1 MKIVKTVS
9 VNEFAD
15 RLGLSIINEGLGEVE
30 LSSTSVLRPG
40 LQLAGYYEKFA
51 NRRVQIIGNAEHE
64 FIKSLP
70 EKARYNAVKQLF
82 ASNLTCLIIARNLD
96 VLDEIYEM
104 SKEYSCPLF
113 LSKKVTTVLIHD
125 LMLYLSEELAP
136 IDRVHGVLLD
146 VFGVGVLITGSAGIG
161 KSETALELISRGHRL
176 VADDTV
182 VLQKSGDKLVGKAP
196 KNIQYYMEVR
206 GIGIINV
213 KTMYGSASVCPEKE
227 VDIVVEL
234 LKWTPDTE
242 YDRLGDEKYFTRLL
256 DQDVTTFRIPVQSGR
271 NIPAII
277 EAAAKK
283 YRLEEQLGVSAM
295 ENLIKNAFGG
305 N

>member
-1 MKIVKTVS
+1 
-9 VNEFAD
+9 
-15 RLGLSIINEGLGEVE
+15 
-30 LSSTSVLRPG
+30 
-40 LQLAGYYEKFA
+40 
-51 NRRVQIIGNAEHE
+51 
-64 FIKSLP
+64 
-70 EKARYNAVKQLF
+70 
-82 ASNLTCLIIARNLD
+82 
-96 VLDEIYEM
+96 
-104 SKEYSCPLF
+104 
-113 LSKKVTTVLIHD
+113 
-125 LMLYLSEELAP
+125 
-136 IDRVHGVLLD
+136 
-146 VFGVGVLITGSAGIG
+146 
-161 KSETALELISRGHRL
+161 
-176 VADDTV
+176 
-182 VLQKSGDKLVGKAP
+182 
-196 KNIQYYMEVR
+196 MEVR